1 MALRILKS
9 VGYWLKYPKLGHIR
23 VEDETEPF
31 SSSNFDAN
39 IVVSMFLS
47 GEEMFFV
54 IEICLDNLMASDT
67 DLSILV
73 IGLIAPK
80 NLQQYIQ
87 AIEA

>member
-1 MALRILKS
+1 
-9 VGYWLKYPKLGHIR
+9 
-23 VEDETEPF
+23 
-31 SSSNFDAN
+31 
-39 IVVSMFLS
+39 MFLS
-47 GEEMFFV
+47 GKEMFFV

-87 AIEA
+87 TIEA